1 MKDNYTHPELVENVP
16 GFLRAKIW
24 GALHGLPYTANSL
37 RVVVRVRVFLLSP
50 LLSRVCR
57 MLGIEKINKYP
68 ARVTDYQF
76 LYVINLRI
84 SNLLV
89 PIKIIY
95 TLALFH

>member
-1 MKDNYTHPELVENVP
+1 MVGLLAESASFLQSVYPDTHIS
-16 GFLRAKIW
+16 A
-24 GALHGLPYTANSL
+24 HYTANGL
-37 RVVVRVRVFLLSP
+37 RIVVRVRVFLFSP
-50 LLSRVCR
+50 LLSRISR
-57 MLGIEKINKYP
+57 MLGIEKKKKYP
-68 ARVTDYQF
+68 VRVTDYQF